1 MTGHEAS
8 SNPEIH
14 AKMSP
19 MTMIFGR
26 DESLRLFEKSH
37 GFFQTGEGS
46 RRIPEDF
53 FPSPKN
59 RTKYIYGALPS
70 DDSSEYTPTDA
81 VRAVVYPDG
90 SFNSQTHVITGSD
103 CVTYDYDQIG
113 EMTAMTD
120 QNGTTHDYTYDGVG
134 RLLTD
139 TIASFGASLDSD
151 AQYVN
156 SIQYAY
162 KVCGRLLSVT
172 SYNDYSPNHPTEASV
187 VNQVLYQYDTNGN
200 LDAEYQAHGGP
211 VNTATSLYVGYGC
224 DDSTAVVNGVTT
236 ADTGWRP
243 TTLEYPTTAGT
254 ATTRLLTYS
263 YGDSGSSDDAINR
276 LQSIGDGTETAGVPT
291 TPDELASYAYLGVA
305 TIAKEDYTQLQIGLD
320 YSGLDDSYSALDQFN
335 RVVDQI
341 WAGYGSNSSAGTLD
355 GYAYGYNLQG
365 NVGYRQNLTAS
376 TKALDQIFGYDD
388 IEQLTSLAQGN
399 LAVNGQGQPVLT
411 DGIRRWVRAAW
422 TSARVGRWTA
432 WATGPGSVKRARRTP
447 RRT

>member
-1 MTGHEAS
+1 M
-8 SNPEIH
+8 
-14 AKMSP
+14 
-19 MTMIFGR
+19 
-26 DESLRLFEKSH
+26 
-37 GFFQTGEGS
+37 
-46 RRIPEDF
+46 
-53 FPSPKN
+53 
-59 RTKYIYGALPS
+59 
-70 DDSSEYTPTDA
+70 
-81 VRAVVYPDG
+81 
-90 SFNSQTHVITGSD
+90 
-103 CVTYDYDQIG
+103 TYDYDQIG

-139 TIASFGASLDSD
+139 TIASFCASLDSD

-211 VNTATSLYVGYGC
+211 VDTATSLYVGYGC

-365 NVGYRQNLTAS
+365 NVSYRQNLTAS

-411 DGIRRWVRAAW
+411 DGSVVGFGQRGPRSELDAGRPGQLVRVQ
-422 TSARVGRWTA
+422 SNEHDGPLVGRDPDPA
-432 WATGPGSVKRARRTP
+432 GQLGEPDHQHQQYHGHALGAARNRTNLL
-447 RRT
+447 RRQRQHDHHAPAGRGGRWPDLHL